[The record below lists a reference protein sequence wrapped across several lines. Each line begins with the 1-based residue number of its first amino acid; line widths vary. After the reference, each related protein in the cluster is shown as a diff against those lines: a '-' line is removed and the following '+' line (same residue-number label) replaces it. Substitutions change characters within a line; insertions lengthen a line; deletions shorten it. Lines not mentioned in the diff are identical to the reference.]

1 MYIYLSISLIISLS
15 ITNLGIAK
23 GGVSFA
29 NNVVVAHRG
38 AWKQQNLP
46 ENSIAALEHAIV
58 LKCAGSEFDVRM
70 TKDDVLI
77 VNHDADYHDL
87 NIEEHDYGVLARFQA
102 FEWRKNAYV
111 SELYTSWYK
120 IIIMQLDWF
129 VKSSPRNQKYVAS

>member
-1 MYIYLSISLIISLS
+1 MYIYLSISLIFSISF
-15 ITNLGIAK
+15 TNLFIAK
-23 GGVSFA
+23 GGVSFE

-46 ENSIAALEHAIV
+46 ENSIAALEHAIA

-87 NIEEHDYGVLARFQA
+87 NIEEHDYKQSWQSFKLSNG
-102 FEWRKNAYV
+102 EEPTYV
-111 SELYTSWYK
+111 TRTTY
-120 IIIMQLDWF
+120 
-129 VKSSPRNQKYVAS
+129 

>member
-1 MYIYLSISLIISLS
+1 MHKYLRISLIISLS
-15 ITNLGIAK
+15 ITNLFIPKEGIA
-23 GGVSFA
+23 FE

-46 ENSIAALEHAIV
+46 ENSIAALKHAIV

-87 NIEEHDYGVLARFQA
+87 TIEDYNYAGAWQSFSFRM
-102 FEWRKNAYV
+102 EKAYPPYA
-111 SELYTSWYK
+111 STSF
-120 IIIMQLDWF
+120 LE
-129 VKSSPRNQKYVAS
+129 

>member
-1 MYIYLSISLIISLS
+1 MYMYLSISLIFS
-15 ITNLGIAK
+15 IAFTNLGIAK
-23 GGVSFA
+23 GGVAFA

-46 ENSIAALEHAIV
+46 ENSIAALEHAIA

-87 NIEEHDYGVLARFQA
+87 TIEDYNYAVLAKFKLSNG
-102 FEWRKNAYV
+102 E
-111 SELYTSWYK
+111 ELPT
-120 IIIMQLDWF
+120 
-129 VKSSPRNQKYVAS
+129 